1 LLLAYLPSVL
11 AVDHWSDQR
20 GETAV
25 QEHAPVQPGGPDYDA
40 AHASH
45 CHAGPAGCSGQPTS
59 TSDPVLD
66 GLVEL
71 LPPDFPAV
79 LLEERTAPLMEFLS
93 SPPTEPPQL

>member
-1 LLLAYLPSVL
+1 MLLAYLPSVL
-11 AVDHWSDQR
+11 AVDHWPDHHGQ
-20 GETAV
+20 TAV
-25 QEHAPVQPGGPDYDA
+25 QEHAPGQPGGSDHHA

-45 CHAGPAGCSGQPTS
+45 CHAGPATCSGQPIS

-79 LLEERTAPLMEFLS
+79 LLEESIVGLKEFLS
-93 SPPTEPPQL
+93 PPPTEPPQL